1 MSTDAG
7 RTLFEQKCK
16 VCHSM
21 YGNAVD
27 SRAANLQLTVLDS
40 ATIAYTIKNGRK
52 DMPGFLTMPDSE
64 VGAIT
69 RYVLS
74 IRK

>member
-1 MSTDAG
+1 
-7 RTLFEQKCK
+7 
-16 VCHSM
+16 M
-21 YGNAVD
+21 YGNAID

-40 ATIAYTIKNGRK
+40 ATIAYTIKNGKK

-64 VGAIT
+64 VASIT

-74 IRK
+74 LRK